1 MAIKMRTNKSTK
13 CSCEECG
20 ALRKNV
26 LDMFDINIFG
36 EIHTICDECNDKLFY
51 KSLRAN
57 VYTQSR
63 LKSKEDI
70 KVIEARNIKLR
81 GTTGGLSAAEA
92 LRGIK
97 GE

>member
-1 MAIKMRTNKSTK
+1 MSIKMRINKSTN
-13 CSCEECG
+13 CVCEECG

-26 LDMFDINIFG
+26 LDMFDVNIFG

-51 KSLRAN
+51 KTLKASA
-57 VYTQSR
+57 YTQSR

-70 KVIEARNIKLR
+70 KVIEARNIKIM
-81 GTTGGLSAAEA
+81 GKKDGLSVAEA
-92 LRGIK
+92 LRGTK

>member
-1 MAIKMRTNKSTK
+1 MSIKMRTNKSNN
-13 CSCEECG
+13 CVCEECG

-26 LDMFDINIFG
+26 LDMFDISIFG
-36 EIHTICDECNDKLFY
+36 EVHTICDDCNDKLFY
-51 KSLRAN
+51 KTLKAN

-70 KVIEARNIKLR
+70 KVIEARNIKIM
-81 GTTGGLSAAEA
+81 GKKDGLSVAEA
-92 LRGIK
+92 LRGTK

>member
-1 MAIKMRTNKSTK
+1 MSIKMRKNKSTD
-13 CSCEECG
+13 CVCEECG

-26 LDMFDINIFG
+26 LDMFDISIFG
-36 EIHTICDECNDKLFY
+36 EVHTICDDCNDKLFY
-51 KSLRAN
+51 KTLKAN

-70 KVIEARNIKLR
+70 KVIEARNIKIM
-81 GTTGGLSAAEA
+81 GKKDGLSVAEA
-92 LRGIK
+92 LRGTK